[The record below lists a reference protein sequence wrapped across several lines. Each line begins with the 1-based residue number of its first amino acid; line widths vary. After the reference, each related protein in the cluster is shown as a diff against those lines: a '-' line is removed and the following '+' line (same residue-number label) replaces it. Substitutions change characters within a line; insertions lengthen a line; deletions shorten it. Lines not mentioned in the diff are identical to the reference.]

1 MNTEVSTEVVR
12 YVLGVGLA
20 AFGVGA
26 VVTNI
31 ARFTSRVSRS
41 LIPFVGGAS
50 LVAAMYVLPVELP
63 GWLRWC
69 PLLIDPGFLFHFV
82 QNFDSM
88 WRRISRS
95 RVD

>member
-1 MNTEVSTEVVR
+1 MNTELSIEVVR

-20 AFGVGA
+20 AFGVGT

-31 ARFTSRVSRS
+31 ARFTSRASPS
-41 LIPFVGGAS
+41 LIPFVGGAC
-50 LVAAMYVLPVELP
+50 LVAAMYVLPVDLP

-88 WRRISRS
+88 WRRILRT